1 MDWKAINDIVGAID
15 SFVWGPAMLV
25 LLVGTGIYLTFKLN
39 FRTWRNLPY
48 SIKSVIGK
56 DARQKKAGGEGD
68 VSSFNALMT
77 ALSATIGTGNIVGGH
92 GHVCRRSRGAGVDVA
107 LCSVRHHHKVRGMYA
122 GQQIPRSERKGRNE
136 GRPYVHHE
144 ERF

>member
-1 MDWKAINDIVGAID
+1 MDMQQINAIVNEID
-15 SFVWGPAMLV
+15 SFVWGPVMLV
-25 LLVGTGIYLTFKLN
+25 LLVGTGVFLTFKLN

-77 ALSATIGTGNIVGGH
+77 ALSATIGTGNIVG
-92 GHVCRRSRGAGVDVA
+92 VA
-107 LCSVRHHHKVRGMYA
+107 TAMVLMGYWILKKIITIEV
-122 GQQIPRSERKGRNE
+122 
-136 GRPYVHHE
+136 
-144 ERF
+144 

>member
-48 SIKSVIGK
+48 SEP
-56 DARQKKAGGEGD
+56 AL
-68 VSSFNALMT
+68 FN
-77 ALSATIGTGNIVGGH
+77 
-92 GHVCRRSRGAGVDVA
+92 
-107 LCSVRHHHKVRGMYA
+107 
-122 GQQIPRSERKGRNE
+122 QERNR
-136 GRPYVHHE
+136 
-144 ERF
+144 

>member
-48 SIKSVIGK
+48 SIIL
-56 DARQKKAGGEGD
+56 R
-68 VSSFNALMT
+68 LT
-77 ALSATIGTGNIVGGH
+77 
-92 GHVCRRSRGAGVDVA
+92 R
-107 LCSVRHHHKVRGMYA
+107 
-122 GQQIPRSERKGRNE
+122 
-136 GRPYVHHE
+136 
-144 ERF
+144 

>member
-77 ALSATIGTGNIVGGH
+77 RRRGH
-92 GHVCRRSRGAGVDVA
+92 GHVCRRSRGAGLDVA
-107 LCSVRHHHKVRGMYA
+107 LCSVRHYHKVRGMYA
-122 GQQIPRSERKGRNE
+122 GQQIP
-136 GRPYVHHE
+136 
-144 ERF
+144 

>member
-77 ALSATIGTGNIVGGH
+77 ALSATIGTGNIVGVATAMFAG
-92 GHVCRRSRGAGVDVA
+92 GPGALVWMWLSAAFGITT
-107 LCSVRHHHKVRGMYA
+107 KYA
-122 GQQIPRSERKGRNE
+122 ECMLASKYREVNEKG
-136 GRPYVHHE
+136 
-144 ERF
+144 